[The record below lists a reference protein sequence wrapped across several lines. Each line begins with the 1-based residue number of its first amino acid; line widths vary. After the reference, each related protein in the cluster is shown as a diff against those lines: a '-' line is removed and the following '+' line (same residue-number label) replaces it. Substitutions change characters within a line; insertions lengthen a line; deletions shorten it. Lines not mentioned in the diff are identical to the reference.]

1 MLIQQMTF
9 SGQRHLNNEAGDWLD
24 GMFPSVFRNRQC
36 SVMEYRIRC
45 RHDTFHFFFWGISFV
60 NLNYLRVYLTCHL
73 HNYIA
78 ILLVLTVVCCLAAF
92 YLVRDGFIVKCPA
105 VFVFYV

>member
-1 MLIQQMTF
+1 MISF
-9 SGQRHLNNEAGDWLD
+9 
-24 GMFPSVFRNRQC
+24 
-36 SVMEYRIRC
+36 RC
-45 RHDTFHFFFWGISFV
+45 RHDTFHFFFRGISYV
-60 NLNYLRVYLTCHL
+60 NFNYLCVYLTCHL

-105 VFVFYV
+105 VFVFYVRARARLRGGREFVTG

>member
-1 MLIQQMTF
+1 MSLASGAAMTRF
-9 SGQRHLNNEAGDWLD
+9 
-24 GMFPSVFRNRQC
+24 
-36 SVMEYRIRC
+36 I
-45 RHDTFHFFFWGISFV
+45 FFWGISFL
-60 NLNYLRVYLTCHL
+60 NFNYLCVYLTCHL